1 MHTIEGSSSI
11 AGMEMRGDDLTV
23 EFVNGGRY
31 VYAGVGVDIMKEML
45 QADSVGSFFAT
56 EIRPNFEGVPETT
69 QEEPDVRTTD
79 QPGGGP

>member
-1 MHTIEGSSSI
+1 MHTIQGSSSI
-11 AGMEMRGDDLTV
+11 AGLDMNGDDLTV

-31 VYAGVGVDIMKEML
+31 VYEGVGAETMMAML

-69 QEEPDVRTTD
+69 QEEPDVTITD
-79 QPGGGP
+79 HPGGGG